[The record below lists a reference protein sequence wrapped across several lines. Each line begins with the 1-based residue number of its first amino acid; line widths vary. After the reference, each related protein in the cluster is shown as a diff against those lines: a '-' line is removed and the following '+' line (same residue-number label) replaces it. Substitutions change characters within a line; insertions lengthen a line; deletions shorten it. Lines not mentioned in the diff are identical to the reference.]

1 MIKSIFLF
9 YLFVSMI
16 SLITEALVVT
26 RALWN
31 GFSMTKKQTLC
42 IICASFLPI
51 IHFINIMSNLILI
64 FECKDN
70 FILDMLKFQYFF
82 YIIIKWY
89 IDYWYGWL
97 QRKCLIK
104 R

>member
-31 GFSMTKKQTLC
+31 GFPMMKKQT
-42 IICASFLPI
+42 ICTICTSFLPI
-51 IHFINIMSNLILI
+51 MHVINIMSNLILI
-64 FECKDN
+64 FERKDN
-70 FILDMLKFQYFF
+70 FIFDILKIRVNTGDMTIREVEKLMEEKNN
-82 YIIIKWY
+82 
-89 IDYWYGWL
+89 
-97 QRKCLIK
+97 
-104 R
+104 